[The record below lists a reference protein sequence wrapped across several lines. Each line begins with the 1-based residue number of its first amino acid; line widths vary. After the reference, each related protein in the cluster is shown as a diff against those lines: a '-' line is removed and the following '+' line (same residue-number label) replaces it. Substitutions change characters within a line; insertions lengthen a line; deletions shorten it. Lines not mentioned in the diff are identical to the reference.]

1 MTTAAPERTEELEK
15 KIDALT
21 EQVAFL
27 AAEAREARLRRL
39 RWEEFQEDAMPI
51 AGHALEV
58 ITRELD
64 DLSQDVCMCD
74 LGNLVRRFIRVAP
87 ILDRMLG
94 YVEAGSELVTDMMP
108 LTDHV
113 MDVTT
118 DSLVA
123 LDQKGYFKFAKGGMQ
138 VVDRIVTGFT
148 EDDVEQLGEN
158 VVLILET
165 IKEMTQPEIMA
176 ALHRMIGAVQRQ
188 QQQIAEEPDQ
198 PPSLFRLLRQLR
210 DPEIR
215 RGMGR
220 ALNTLR
226 AVSEVDVTSP
236 PDALAGQRDKTNTED
251 HEAVGGN

>member
-1 MTTAAPERTEELEK
+1 MTTAAPERTEELER

-27 AAEAREARLRRL
+27 AAEARESRLRRL

-58 ITRELD
+58 LTRELD
-64 DLSQDVCMCD
+64 DLSQDVQISD
-74 LGNLVRRFIRVAP
+74 LGDLVREFIRVAP
-87 ILDRMLG
+87 ILDRMLS
-94 YVEAGSELVTDMMP
+94 YLEAGSELVADMMP

-118 DSLVA
+118 DSLVS
-123 LDQKGYFKFAKGGMQ
+123 LDQKGYFKFARSGVH
-138 VVDRIVTGFT
+138 VVDRIVTGFS
-148 EDDVEQLGEN
+148 EDDVEQLGDN

-188 QQQIAEEPDQ
+188 QQQIAAEPEK
-198 PPSLFRLLRQLR
+198 PPSLFRLLGQLR

-226 AVSEVDVTSP
+226 AVSVVDVTTP
-236 PDALAGQRDKTNTED
+236 TPTRDKTKQDQN
-251 HEAVGGN
+251 EAVGGN